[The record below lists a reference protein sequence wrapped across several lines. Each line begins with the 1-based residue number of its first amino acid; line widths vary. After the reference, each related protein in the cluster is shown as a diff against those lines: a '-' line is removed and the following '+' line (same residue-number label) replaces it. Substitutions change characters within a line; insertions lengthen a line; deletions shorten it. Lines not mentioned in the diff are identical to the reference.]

1 MEVVARTH
9 IPELNLLSRGKVR
22 DIYEVDRD
30 TLLIITTDRMSAF
43 DVVMN
48 EPVPFKGVVLNLLT
62 LFWMKQFEPL
72 VPNHL
77 LAEDISDFPSGLKA
91 YAASLEGR
99 AVLARRANPLPV
111 ECIARGYLSGSG
123 WEEYKR
129 KGSISGQDLP
139 AGLLES
145 QRLPAPLFAPSTK
158 AAPGEH
164 DQNITLAE
172 TCRLIGEELC
182 HEVSRTTLELY
193 RLASEYARR
202 RGLIVADTKF
212 EFGLINGTLTLIDE
226 VLTPDSSRFWSK
238 AGYAPGKSQPSFDKQ
253 YLRDWLNAQPWDKSP
268 PPPALP
274 AEVIEVTAAKYRDA
288 YTLLTGQSLPF

>member
-43 DVVMN
+43 DVIMN

-62 LFWMKQFEPL
+62 LFWMRQFESII
-72 VPNHL
+72 PNHL
-77 LAEDISDFPSGLKA
+77 LADDPADFPSGLKA
-91 YAASLEGR
+91 YAPMLEGR
-99 AVLARRANPLPV
+99 AVLARRAKPLPV

-129 KGSISGQDLP
+129 KGSISGEALP

-164 DQNITLAE
+164 DQNITMAE

-182 HEVSRTTLELY
+182 REVSRTTLELY
-193 RLASEYARR
+193 RLASEYAGR

-212 EFGLINGTLTLIDE
+212 EFGLINGGLTLIDE

-238 AGYAPGKSQPSFDKQ
+238 AEYEPGKSQPSFDKQ
-253 YLRDWLNAQPWDKSP
+253 YLRDWLSAQPWDKTP

-274 AEVIEVTAAKYRDA
+274 AEVVEVTAAKYRDA
-288 YTLLTGQSLPF
+288 YTLLTGRDLPF